1 MLALISPAKRLDFE
15 RDTDGPTMT
24 QPALWTE
31 SKLLLSELKK
41 MSAPEVGALMKL
53 SDKLAD
59 LNHQRFQT
67 FPTNPKKDVE
77 RSPCGTGV

>member
-15 RDTDGPTMT
+15 RDTDGPRMT
-24 QPALWTE
+24 QPALWAE
-31 SKLLLSELKK
+31 SKLLLSELK

-53 SDKLAD
+53 SDKLAN